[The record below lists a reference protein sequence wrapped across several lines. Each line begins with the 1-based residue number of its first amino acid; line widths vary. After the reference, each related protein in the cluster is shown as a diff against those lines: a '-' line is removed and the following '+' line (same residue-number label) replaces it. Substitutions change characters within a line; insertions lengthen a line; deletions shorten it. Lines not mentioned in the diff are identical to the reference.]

1 MRFCIRTKEHD
12 SNKDRAQ
19 EHEWI
24 ENGRKN
30 GQEVRRKSESV

>member
-24 ENGRKN
+24 ENGRKKRA
-30 GQEVRRKSESV
+30 GSETKK